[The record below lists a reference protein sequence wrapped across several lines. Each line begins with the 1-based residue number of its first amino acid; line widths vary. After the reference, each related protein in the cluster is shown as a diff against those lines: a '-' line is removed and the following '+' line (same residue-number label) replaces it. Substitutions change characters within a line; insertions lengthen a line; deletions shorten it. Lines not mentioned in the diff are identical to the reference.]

1 MVIIDVERVG
11 LNARDL
17 RTGRERGANLLD
29 KFRRQNP
36 YVALLRCKE
45 RRVEREVGQRAVVFV
60 VKQRGAAIF
69 DVHANG
75 HRKVASDDDALRQVF
90 LVDA

>member
-17 RTGRERGANLLD
+17 RTSRERGANLLD

-45 RRVEREVGQRAVVFV
+45 RRVEREVGQRTIVFV

-69 DVHANG
+69 YAHAKS
-75 HRKVASDDDALRQVF
+75 RWKVAGDDDALRQVF